1 MRVLRRRSKW
11 NLIATS
17 SDEEVA
23 TTFGFGL
30 GLSGLLA
37 VLVDCT
43 GAVVIIWNSGE

>member
-1 MRVLRRRSKW
+1 MRVLRRRFKRH
-11 NLIATS
+11 LIAAS

-37 VLVDCT
+37 ILVDCT
-43 GAVVIIWNSGE
+43 GAMVISVR